1 MIACFVSTADEL
13 RVLVRVLC
21 VAARNVL
28 RRGPDREVVIVLLM
42 QLPKTDGG
50 PGEHKSKTADPNPG
64 LQPMPPPP
72 PHHGTETLQPP
83 RDDSRDTMLSK
94 TSLRSL

>member
-1 MIACFVSTADEL
+1 VRGLAALSRLFLGGSGKFACFVSIADEL
-13 RVLVRVLC
+13 RFLVRVLC

-64 LQPMPPPP
+64 LQPISATSP
-72 PHHGTETLQPP
+72 
-83 RDDSRDTMLSK
+83 SRH
-94 TSLRSL
+94 